1 MPQTIRSASA
11 VVCFVCSLVAA
22 APAAAQAS
30 KSSAAAKALVEALD
44 NAKLDSIAAVDPSEP
59 GMFAAA
65 LYIPGTQ
72 LLVVAAKYSA
82 PSLLIDKLTR
92 KDYRDI
98 YIDLNSASVPDT
110 KLFVM
115 DQNVDGLV
123 ARPDNDQP
131 ADTWEIGKTALAFDG
146 KWKNG
151 KMSED
156 EYMKAFTAADERY
169 AAILTLLITQVKAG
183 KSGS

>member
-1 MPQTIRSASA
+1 MPQTFRSIFA
-11 VVCFVCSLVAA
+11 VVCTLSLIAAA
-22 APAAAQAS
+22 APAGAQES

-44 NAKLDSIAAVDPSEP
+44 GAKLDSIAAVDPSEP

-82 PSLLIDKLTR
+82 PTLLVDKLTK

-98 YIDLNSASVPDT
+98 YIDLNSASVPDS
-110 KLFVM
+110 KVFVM
-115 DQNVDGLV
+115 DQGVDGLV

-131 ADTWEIGKTALAFDG
+131 ADSWEKGKTALLFDG
-146 KWKNG
+146 KWKNA
-151 KMSED
+151 KMTEE
-156 EYMKAFTAADERY
+156 EYMKAFADADERY
-169 AAILTLLITQVKAG
+169 ARILTLLTAQAKG
-183 KSGS
+183 KTGS